1 MSQSIVTIGGARLT
15 GFVTVGGT
23 VPGGGGGGPITHAS
37 TTGQTPDDHHAEI
50 HTIVSHD
57 TTATGAEL
65 TELTDGSTTT
75 LHNHAVGAVTHAS
88 TTGQTPDDHHAEI
101 HTIVSHDTT
110 ATGAELTELTDG
122 STTTLHNHAVGAV
135 THASTTGQTPD
146 DHHAQDHAASHS
158 KGGADPLTVE
168 DLSTASTTLTHVL
181 APDGAGGLTM
191 RAEAGGGTNKI
202 ACCPFGAK
210 SDDTGK
216 FLIANGKSSDADDS
230 TKPKTRQP
238 IGLAGTLT
246 LLVYKTKE
254 ADTSTQMKIHVNGS
268 VEATVTLASINANFG
283 GVESISVSVA
293 AGDFLEIE
301 YDSAQKPGEC
311 TMYVIQETS

>member
-75 LHNHAVGAVTHAS
+75 LHNHAPT
-88 TTGQTPDDHHAEI
+88 
-101 HTIVSHDTT
+101 
-110 ATGAELTELTDG
+110 
-122 STTTLHNHAVGAV
+122 
-135 THASTTGQTPD
+135 
-146 DHHAQDHAASHS
+146 
-158 KGGADPLTVE
+158 
-168 DLSTASTTLTHVL
+168 
-181 APDGAGGLTM
+181 
-191 RAEAGGGTNKI
+191 GTNII

-210 SDDTGK
+210 SDGLGK

-238 IGLAGTLT
+238 LVAGTLT
-246 LLVYKTKE
+246 HLVYQTKE
-254 ADTSTQMKIHVNGS
+254 GTSTTQMKIHISGS
-268 VEATVTLASINANFG
+268 VEATVTLANINANFG
-283 GVESISVSVA
+283 GVETISVSVA
-293 AGDFLEIE
+293 DGDHAEIE
-301 YDSAQKPGEC
+301 YDASDKPGEC
-311 TMYVIQETS
+311 TMYFIQETS

>member
-1 MSQSIVTIGGARLT
+1 VSQSIVTIGGARLT

-57 TTATGAEL
+57 TAATGAEL

-75 LHNHAVGAVTHAS
+75 LHNHAAVAVTHAS

-101 HTIVSHDTT
+101 HTIVSHDTA

-122 STTTLHNHAVGAV
+122 STTTLHNHAA
-135 THASTTGQTPD
+135 T
-146 DHHAQDHAASHS
+146 
-158 KGGADPLTVE
+158 
-168 DLSTASTTLTHVL
+168 
-181 APDGAGGLTM
+181 
-191 RAEAGGGTNKI
+191 GTNKI

-210 SDDTGK
+210 SDGLGK

-246 LLVYKTKE
+246 YLVYQTKE

-268 VEATVTLASINANFG
+268 VEATVTLANINANFG
-283 GVESISVSVA
+283 GVETISVSVS

-311 TMYVIQETS
+311 TMYVIEETA

>member
-23 VPGGGGGGPITHAS
+23 VPGGGGGG
-37 TTGQTPDDHHAEI
+37 
-50 HTIVSHD
+50 
-57 TTATGAEL
+57 
-65 TELTDGSTTT
+65 
-75 LHNHAVGAVTHAS
+75 AVTHAS

-101 HTIVSHDTT
+101 HTIVSHDTN

-122 STTTLHNHAVGAV
+122 STTTLHNHAA
-135 THASTTGQTPD
+135 T
-146 DHHAQDHAASHS
+146 
-158 KGGADPLTVE
+158 
-168 DLSTASTTLTHVL
+168 
-181 APDGAGGLTM
+181 
-191 RAEAGGGTNKI
+191 GTNKI

-210 SDDTGK
+210 SDGIGK

-246 LLVYKTKE
+246 RLVYQTQE

-268 VEATVTLASINANFG
+268 VEATVTLANINANFG
-283 GVESISVSVA
+283 GVETISVSVT

-311 TMYVIQETS
+311 TMYVIEETA